1 MDTRIAVSRRW
12 FSSLASVSAL
22 LVAFTACSG
31 KSDGGNPPATVTL
44 STTSVS
50 LSAVGATQTVVA
62 AVKDANGSTLN
73 NTVTWTSDNVSIATV
88 SATGSTAT
96 ITAKATGTT
105 TVRALSGSVSSTVT
119 VQVLGVRGVQ
129 ISPNAAAIRVGD
141 AQPLTA
147 TVDADAGLAKTVV
160 WTSESPAVVGVSA
173 AGVVTGISVGSA
185 IVRATST
192 ADSRFSATAQITVSA
207 ARSIIIAPSTATI
220 GTGQSTTLVA
230 TVQIPVGSSTA
241 VTWRTAA
248 PTIAT
253 VSATGVVTGV
263 GVGTTT
269 ITAVSVADT
278 TLRGNATITV
288 QPVVRAVAVSP
299 TTAALF
305 ISGTQQLTATVSAD
319 GGLALTVNWSS
330 SNAAI
335 ATVNANGLVTAVA
348 LGSATITAA
357 STADSTRRAAA
368 TITITARPISIA
380 IAQRNVGINPGT
392 TTLLVATVT
401 ADPGTNTAVTWSSSA
416 PSVASI
422 SATGL
427 VSGIVAGTSL
437 ITVVS
442 QADVTKRDTVTVSV
456 VPRLATT
463 WTPSRLSGPLF
474 EDVLSIVSF
483 GPTSAF
489 AVNLVGDVY
498 RWNGTVWAQSLAGTF
513 ANTKFLSVQG
523 SSAFNVIAVGTGGV
537 IQRYDGTTWTAMTSG
552 TTRDLASVWVESAT
566 SAFAVG
572 TNGTALRL
580 SGAAWTA
587 TTSGV
592 TTSLNSVW
600 SSGGIAYAVGAG
612 GTVLRYSGTTWT
624 RATVP
629 TAETLYG
636 VSGTT
641 TTNVVA
647 VGTLGTVVRF
657 DGVTWA
663 LVSSNG
669 VSADLFGIS
678 ASTANNGRMYIASDV
693 GLLQLDGA
701 TLTAVTTPYAPRLY
715 AVSVDASNVI
725 YASGQRGSVLRNAV
739 GSWETN
745 NLVPDLLDVWTTDAN
760 NAWAVGEFGFIFRWN
775 GTTWTRQ
782 TAPTTVA
789 LNTVWAATASDAFA
803 GGDDGVMLRWN
814 GATWQSMTFPSTSSI
829 FSLWGTSS
837 NNVYATTQAGE
848 VMRFNGTS
856 WSLATFSGFPLWAVY
871 GVSANEVYVAGENG
885 TLLRFNGTTWTPL
898 SPPTT
903 GTLAGLWATGSTNIF
918 AVGADA
924 LGSTG
929 VSLGFNGTLWQ
940 SLVLGTARVLTSVWG
955 PSLFDVYIT
964 GDLGTLLRFNG
975 ASWTSIATGTTD
987 LLWSVSGAPNA
998 SGGGFAVGY
1007 NSTIVSGSNG
1017 GQLRQA
1023 LSVGGANNL
1032 EPSSMAPRTS
1042 HSRGPVPAGALRR
1055 MRKTRHR

>member
-1 MDTRIAVSRRW
+1 MDIRIAGSRRW
-12 FSSLASVSAL
+12 LSQVAGAGAL
-22 LVAFTACSG
+22 LAVLTACSG

-44 STTSVS
+44 STTTVS
-50 LSAVGATQTVVA
+50 LSAIGATQTVVA

-96 ITAKATGTT
+96 ITAKATGSTT
-105 TVRALSGSVSSTVT
+105 IRALAGAVTATVT

-147 TVDADAGLAKTVV
+147 TVDADSGLAKTVV
-160 WTSESPAVVGVSA
+160 WTSESPTVAGISA
-173 AGVVTGISVGSA
+173 AGVVTGVSVGSA

-192 ADSRFSATAQITVSA
+192 ADSRVSATAQITVSA
-207 ARSIIIAPSTATI
+207 ARSITIAPSTATI
-220 GTGQSTTLVA
+220 GTGQTTALVA
-230 TVQIPVGSSTA
+230 TVQISAGSSTA

-248 PTIAT
+248 APIAS

-278 TLRGNATITV
+278 TLRGNATIIV

-299 TTAALF
+299 TAASLF
-305 ISGTQQLTATVSAD
+305 ITGTQQLTATVSAD
-319 GGLALTVNWSS
+319 AGVALTVNWSS

-335 ATVNANGLVTAVA
+335 ATVNGNGLVTAVA

-357 STADSTRRAAA
+357 STADSTRRGIAV
-368 TITITARPISIA
+368 ITIAVRPISIA
-380 IAQRNVGINPGT
+380 IAQRSVGINPGT
-392 TTLLVATVT
+392 STQLVATVT
-401 ADPGTNTAVTWSSSA
+401 ADPGSNTAVTWSSSA

-427 VSGIVAGTSL
+427 VSGIVAGSTL
-437 ITVVS
+437 ITAIS
-442 QADVTKRDTVTVSV
+442 QADNTKRDTVTVAV

-474 EDVLSIVSF
+474 EDVVSIVSF
-483 GPTSAF
+483 GSTSAF

-498 RWNGTVWAQSLAGTF
+498 VWNGSVWTQSLTGTL
-513 ANTKFLSVQG
+513 ASTKFLSVQG
-523 SSAFNVIAVGTGGV
+523 SSASNVFAVGTGGV
-537 IQRYDGTTWTAMTSG
+537 IQRYNGTAWSAMTSG

-572 TNGTALRL
+572 SNGTALRFT
-580 SGAAWTA
+580 GAAWSATA
-587 TTSGV
+587 SGV

-600 SSGGIAYAVGAG
+600 ASGGIAYAVGAG
-612 GTVLRYSGTTWT
+612 GTVLRYDGTTWT

-629 TAETLYG
+629 TSETLYG

-641 TTNVVA
+641 TSNVVA

-657 DGVTWA
+657 DGLTWA
-663 LVSSNG
+663 LVGSNG
-669 VSADLFGIS
+669 ISADLFGIS

-693 GLLQLDGA
+693 GLLQLDGI
-701 TLTAVTTPYAPRLY
+701 TLTAVTTPYAPRLFS
-715 AVSVDASNVI
+715 VSIDATNVI

-775 GTTWTRQ
+775 GTAWTRQ

-789 LNTVWAATASDAFA
+789 LNTVWAPNTSDAFA
-803 GGDDGVMLRWN
+803 GGDDGVMVRWN
-814 GATWQSMTFPSTSSI
+814 GTTWQTMTFPSTSSI
-829 FSLWGTSS
+829 FSVWGSSS

-856 WSLATFSGFPLWAVY
+856 WSLSTSSGFPLWGVY
-871 GVSANEVYVAGENG
+871 GVSPTEVYVSGEHG
-885 TLLRFNGTTWTPL
+885 TMLRFNGTTWTPL
-898 SPPTT
+898 TPPTT
-903 GTLAGLWATGSTNIF
+903 GTLAALWASGSTNIF

-924 LGSTG
+924 VGLTG
-929 VSLGFNGTLWQ
+929 VALGFNGTMWQ
-940 SLVLGTARVLTSVWG
+940 SLALGTTRVLTAVWG
-955 PSLFDVYIT
+955 PSLFDVYLT
-964 GDLGTLLRFNG
+964 GDVGTLLRFNG
-975 ASWTSIATGTTD
+975 ATWSSVPTGTTD

-998 SGGGFAVGY
+998 TGGGFAVGY

-1017 GQLRQA
+1017 SALRSA
-1023 LSVGGANNL
+1023 LSAGEASNL
-1032 EPSSMAPRTS
+1032 EPSLMAQRTR
-1042 HSRGPVPAGALRR
+1042 HSRGPVPSGALRR
-1055 MRKTRHR
+1055 MRKSPHR